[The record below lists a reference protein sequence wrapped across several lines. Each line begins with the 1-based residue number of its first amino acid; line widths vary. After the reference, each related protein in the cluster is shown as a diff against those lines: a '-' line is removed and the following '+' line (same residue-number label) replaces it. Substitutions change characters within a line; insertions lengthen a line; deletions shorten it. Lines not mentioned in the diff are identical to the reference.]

1 MFGIFTLG
9 EPTNMEDELVQ
20 PSSIII
26 NDFKEKLYLPLAY
39 WDVETYKRNWLNSLE
54 EGFYKK
60 NHSALAVSMYEPSKV
75 NFIFTWVL
83 YYEGQNVYVQNNVI
97 FLDKC
102 DKFIPENIN
111 EFIELRAIY
120 DEDGMKISEWV
131 TDMKSVLGFFY
142 SLHGL
147 K

>member
-1 MFGIFTLG
+1 
-9 EPTNMEDELVQ
+9 
-20 PSSIII
+20 
-26 NDFKEKLYLPLAY
+26 
-39 WDVETYKRNWLNSLE
+39 
-54 EGFYKK
+54 
-60 NHSALAVSMYEPSKV
+60 MYEPSKV

-111 EFIELRAIY
+111 EFIEPRAIY